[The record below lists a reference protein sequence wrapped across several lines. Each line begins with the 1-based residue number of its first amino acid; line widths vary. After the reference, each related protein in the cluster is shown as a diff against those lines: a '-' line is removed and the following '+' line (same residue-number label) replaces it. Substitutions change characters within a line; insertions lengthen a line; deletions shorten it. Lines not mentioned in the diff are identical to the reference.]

1 MLSGYM
7 VTRLGFECV
16 DCEEVNGKMFE
27 FPIHSST
34 PRGEVSG
41 RVYSVTYSLRPE
53 YWLSCLERRA
63 HLFEGVA
70 VCGLQV
76 TCLQV

>member
-41 RVYSVTYSLRPE
+41 RVYSLSLE
-53 YWLSCLERRA
+53 YWFWVFGNCA
-63 HLFEGVA
+63 HLSEGVA
-70 VCGLQV
+70 VVAWKLPVCR
-76 TCLQV
+76 CSF